1 MKLLKHTRLFLS
13 KIKNVISRGLDD
25 TENYLTYARS
35 IRLHKTKK
43 IILDFE
49 EYRYKVVKDSYDYT
63 TYFTTYFYRMQTI
76 SIKKYVWFGP
86 LREEVILLDAFD
98 VGMNIENTG
107 YSKSRI
113 ASEVNFSFQ
122 AYKNRLARQ
131 AEIDKGEII

>member
-1 MKLLKHTRLFLS
+1 MKLFKHTRLFLS

-25 TENYLTYARS
+25 ADNYLTYASS

-49 EYRYKVVKDSYDYT
+49 EYRYKVVKDSYGYT
-63 TYFTTYFYRMQTI
+63 TYFYHMQTI
-76 SIKKYVWFGP
+76 SIKKYILFGP

-98 VGMNIENTG
+98 INMNIENVK
-107 YSKSRI
+107 YSKSHV

-131 AEIDKGEII
+131 SEIENGDVI

>member
-1 MKLLKHTRLFLS
+1 MKLFKHTHLFLS
-13 KIKNVISRGLDD
+13 KIKNTISRGLDD
-25 TENYLTYARS
+25 TENYLIYVGS

-63 TYFTTYFYRMQTI
+63 TYFYRMQTI
-76 SIKKYVWFGP
+76 NIKKYILFGP

-98 VGMNIENTG
+98 ISMNIENTK

-113 ASEVNFSFQ
+113 ASEVNSSFRT
-122 AYKNRLARQ
+122 YKNKLARQ
-131 AEIDKGEII
+131 AEIDNGGII

>member
-1 MKLLKHTRLFLS
+1 MKLFKHTRLFLS

-25 TENYLTYARS
+25 TENYLTYASS

-63 TYFTTYFYRMQTI
+63 TYFYRMQTI
-76 SIKKYVWFGP
+76 SIKKYIWFGP

-98 VGMNIENTG
+98 ISMNIENTK

-113 ASEVNFSFQ
+113 ASEVNSSLRT
-122 AYKNRLARQ
+122 YKNKLARQ
-131 AEIDKGEII
+131 AEIDNGDII

>member
-1 MKLLKHTRLFLS
+1 MKLFKHTRLFLS

-25 TENYLTYARS
+25 ADNYLTYASS

-63 TYFTTYFYRMQTI
+63 TYFYRMQTI
-76 SIKKYVWFGP
+76 NIKKYILFGP

-98 VGMNIENTG
+98 ISMNIENTK

-113 ASEVNFSFQ
+113 ASEVNSSLRT
-122 AYKNRLARQ
+122 YKNKLARQ
-131 AEIDKGEII
+131 AEIDNGDVI